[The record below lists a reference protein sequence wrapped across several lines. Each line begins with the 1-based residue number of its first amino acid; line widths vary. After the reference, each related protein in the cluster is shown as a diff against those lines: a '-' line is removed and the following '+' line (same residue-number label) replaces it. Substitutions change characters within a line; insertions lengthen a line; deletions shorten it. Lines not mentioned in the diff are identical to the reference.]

1 MCQTGDALGV
11 GALKMSGAEIVPRV
25 IVTTWMPSCSRCW
38 TMPCSM
44 ASRISSDAS
53 RTSRCRSYGDV
64 PRLGAEGIDD
74 SA

>member
-1 MCQTGDALGV
+1 
-11 GALKMSGAEIVPRV
+11 
-25 IVTTWMPSCSRCW
+25 MPSCSRCW